1 MTARDFLKVRYE
13 RANQAALVYI
23 TVPLLVLG
31 MYGHVKQRYMAAA
44 AAVLAAWF
52 VAHTI
57 RLRRTRCPYCA
68 VPLGKVAAQ
77 VGEDRAR
84 VDGCPHCGESFDT
97 EIAIERPSEV
107 TRSGS

>member
-1 MTARDFLKVRYE
+1 MRMTAREFLKARFE

-31 MYGHVKQRYMAAA
+31 MYGHIKQRYMGAAA
-44 AAVLAAWF
+44 AGLVVWF

-68 VPLGKVAAQ
+68 VPLGQVAVT

-84 VDGCPHCGESFDT
+84 VGGCPHCGESFDT
-97 EIAIERPSEV
+97 EIA
-107 TRSGS
+107 T